1 MVSYFSHDS
10 NARNDAKILDLRM
23 KHGAEGYGVY
33 FMIIERLREEQDYM
47 SVKDY
52 NILAFDLRV
61 RSDLVKSVVEDFGLF
76 QFKDELF
83 YSESLLKRMGIMEEI
98 SEKRSRAG
106 KKGAESRW
114 NNGKNGNAIK
124 NNGKAMANA
133 SGNMANAIEKHG
145 NKTNKTNK
153 INKIKQTKENEL
165 FECFW
170 DSYPKKIG
178 KTKAK
183 QVFEKINPN
192 DDLVDKM
199 IAKVEE
205 YKLTNQ
211 WLKDNGQFI
220 PHPTTWLN
228 QGRWEDELTTQTVSE
243 AERIMNL

>member
-76 QFKDELF
+76 QFKGELF

-106 KKGAESRW
+106 KKGAELRW

-133 SGNMANAIEKHG
+133 SGNMAIAIEKHG

-153 INKIKQTKENEL
+153 TNKIKQTKENEL

-183 QVFEKINPN
+183 QVFEKINPD
-192 DDLVDKM
+192 DDLVNKM
-199 IAKVEE
+199 IAKVDE

-228 QGRWEDELTTQTVSE
+228 QGRWEDELTTQTISE